1 MEILETNPL
10 SSLLYL
16 ASLSLVFEDCS
27 LKLFFSS
34 IYFEVLYFNM
44 LEKEQK
50 IWKQFYNFMW
60 INQRIMKKLMF
71 LERHE
76 LSKSTMED
84 TVNYQKLQQALK
96 LLSFIVSPFN
106 LLFLKFFLKAYSTW
120 YL

>member
-50 IWKQFYNFMW
+50 I
-60 INQRIMKKLMF
+60 
-71 LERHE
+71 
-76 LSKSTMED
+76 
-84 TVNYQKLQQALK
+84 
-96 LLSFIVSPFN
+96 
-106 LLFLKFFLKAYSTW
+106 
-120 YL
+120 